1 MSKHPKVSPT
11 EMMQMLELY
20 NSYGTYAAVA
30 RKMRRHPDTVSKYVR
45 LAIAAQGSASREEVV
60 EETEKTIIIKITK

>member
-1 MSKHPKVSPT
+1 MRRNKKVSPN

-30 RKMRRHPDTVSKYVR
+30 RKMHRHPDTVSKYVR
-45 LAIAAQGSASREEVV
+45 LAIAAQGSLGSQQVIEESG
-60 EETEKTIIIKITK
+60 KTIIIKLT